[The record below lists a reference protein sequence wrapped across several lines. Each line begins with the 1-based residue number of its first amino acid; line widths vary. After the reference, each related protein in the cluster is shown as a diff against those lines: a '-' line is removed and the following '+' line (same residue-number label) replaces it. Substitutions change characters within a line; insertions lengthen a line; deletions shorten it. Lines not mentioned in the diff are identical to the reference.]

1 VQGDGESFG
10 AWRTVAGPWGWQ
22 DCARWFGALCGDHVR
37 SDRWSGS
44 EEAAQVPS
52 GDRVSES
59 DPALPEVDT
68 AVRVR
73 PETFE
78 CLQVSVEE
86 YLVHLFEE
94 TQLPA
99 LHGKRVTLKIK
110 DINLVKRIRNER
122 WRS

>member
-1 VQGDGESFG
+1 
-10 AWRTVAGPWGWQ
+10 
-22 DCARWFGALCGDHVR
+22 
-37 SDRWSGS
+37 
-44 EEAAQVPS
+44 
-52 GDRVSES
+52 
-59 DPALPEVDT
+59 
-68 AVRVR
+68 VRVR